1 MDKDLDGYNKKYFQE
16 YYQSNKEE
24 LIKNAKQYYQD
35 HKEERKKYSKNYH
48 KKYKE
53 DIKKYGIEYYH
64 KNSHK
69 FKSYAYNN
77 KITLQR
83 FANQEAKIAKR
94 RELFFS
100 QCENTIV

>member
-53 DIKKYGIEYYH
+53 DIKKYGIEY
-64 KNSHK
+64 SHK

-77 KITLQR
+77 KLTANR
-83 FANQEAKIAKR
+83 FAKQQAKIENR
-94 RELFFS
+94 RALYFKTE
-100 QCENTIV
+100 ETKGV